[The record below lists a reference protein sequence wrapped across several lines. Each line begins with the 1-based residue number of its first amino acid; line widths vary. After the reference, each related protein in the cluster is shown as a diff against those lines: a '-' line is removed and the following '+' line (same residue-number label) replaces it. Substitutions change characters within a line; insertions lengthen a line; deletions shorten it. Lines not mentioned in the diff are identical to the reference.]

1 MRKNNIILENDYHTV
16 KEDGNYIIKEFKVDI
31 GHLDEEWSILYT
43 GFNEDYPD
51 ISLKLI
57 DFIPKK
63 KIVMKK
69 VEGMDVQ
76 EHVAEAR
83 INNDVRKIKKLLHI
97 SRIVLNAFST
107 YSLRLGPDQFLY
119 HKDLNC
125 TNVIVEDLDS
135 FKFKIIDID
144 SISFN
149 YDDQIMR
156 QPTLD
161 SRIADYYYIQRMHN
175 ARKLTL
181 WK

>member
-1 MRKNNIILENDYHTV
+1 MKKNNIIRENRYHTV
-16 KEDGNYIIKEFKVDI
+16 IDDGNYIIKEFKVDI

-57 DFIPKK
+57 DFTPKK
-63 KIVMKK
+63 KIVIEK
-69 VEGMDVQ
+69 VEGIDV
-76 EHVAEAR
+76 EAHVIKAR
-83 INNDVRKIKKLLHI
+83 NNNDAKKIKKLLHI

-107 YSLRLGPDQFLY
+107 YSLRLGPEQFLY

-125 TNVIVEDLDS
+125 TNIIIQDIDS

-144 SISFN
+144 SITFN
-149 YDDQIMR
+149 HDDQIMR

-161 SRIADYYYIQRMHN
+161 SRIADHYYIQRTHN